1 MQKENCKGINNAD
14 MEIKTFDDV
23 LTFLFSNMVAK
34 HPEGSLRVEISL
46 IDDDESECETYESI
60 REEFFE
66 MMLEDEIN
74 AFDALDEFV
83 NSPKAGLPEP
93 DIDNPLGPSDSLDAR
108 IEHAEWNN
116 DAFRERIIH
125 TLAAFESSV
134 AYYATLKIEGANED
148 DIWDLFA
155 EVEDNIRAIVD
166 LDRELELLIGI
177 IKAEYDADF
186 YEAKFMDATERC
198 EILTNILLENYND
211 EFSNEVFEEDDES
224 DEEETPEE
232 DTSSGRDDDGCC
244 SVNEDDEDDFSDD
257 CEGE

>member
-1 MQKENCKGINNAD
+1 MQKENCSGINNAD

-46 IDDDESECETYESI
+46 IDDDEPECETYESI
-60 REEFFE
+60 RDEFFE
-66 MMLEDEIN
+66 MMLDEEIE

-83 NSPKAGLPEP
+83 NSPKAGLPVP

-116 DAFRERIIH
+116 EAFRERIIH

-134 AYYATLKIEGANED
+134 AYYATLKIEGARED
-148 DIWDLFA
+148 DIWDFFA
-155 EVEDNIRAIVD
+155 EVEDSIRCIVD
-166 LDRELELLIGI
+166 LGRELELLTGI
-177 IKAEYDADF
+177 IKAEFDADF
-186 YEAKFMDATERC
+186 YEAKFMAATEKC
-198 EILTNILLENYND
+198 EILTNILLDNYND
-211 EFSNEVFEEDDES
+211 EFSDEIF
-224 DEEETPEE
+224 
-232 DTSSGRDDDGCC
+232 
-244 SVNEDDEDDFSDD
+244 DEDDSSDD

>member
-1 MQKENCKGINNAD
+1 MQKENCSGIINAD

-46 IDDDESECETYESI
+46 TDDDEPECETYESI
-60 REEFFE
+60 RDEFFE
-66 MMLEDEIN
+66 MMLDEEIE

-83 NSPKAGLPEP
+83 NSPKAGLPVP
-93 DIDNPLGPSDSLDAR
+93 DLDNPLGPSDSLDAR

-116 DAFRERIIH
+116 EAFRERIIH

-134 AYYATLKIEGANED
+134 AYYATLKIEGARED

-155 EVEDNIRAIVD
+155 EVEDSIRYIVD
-166 LDRELELLIGI
+166 LGRELELLTGI
-177 IKAEYDADF
+177 IKAEFDADF
-186 YEAKFMDATERC
+186 YEAKFMAATERC

-211 EFSNEVFEEDDES
+211 EFSDEIF
-224 DEEETPEE
+224 
-232 DTSSGRDDDGCC
+232 
-244 SVNEDDEDDFSDD
+244 DEDGSLDD